1 MILVQI
7 RSKRS
12 YLKHW
17 TWYVKISYKRLMK
30 APRTKSPWRWLRN
43 SDIIKVMKD
52 NNHKVSDEVHY
63 GIPVRVREIVNG
75 HLLINERLKCQHNRE
90 ILDEIIEDLIKY
102 QQTLPSVQDLEAC
115 NVL

>member
-1 MILVQI
+1 MMKE
-7 RSKRS
+7 SKS
-12 YLKHW
+12 
-17 TWYVKISYKRLMK
+17 
-30 APRTKSPWRWLRN
+30 
-43 SDIIKVMKD
+43 

-63 GIPVRVREIVNG
+63 SIPVKVREIVNG

-90 ILDEIIEDLIKY
+90 ILDEIVDDLIKY